1 MQRSFR
7 FQIDETLLELL
18 SVAERPLEL
27 TVGAGHRSLID
38 IVLQPGDAEA
48 VVTHAAACSVHCART
63 EDGELEITLRPR
75 LAGRRRTRS
84 SRCGAEPADGLPKP
98 RGGDPN
104 HVALSARPAATGRQ
118 SGLARLT
125 KISFEAE
132 ARRADAGRT

>member
-63 EDGELEITLRPR
+63 EDGELEITLRPAPGWTPADAFKPMR
-75 LAGRRRTRS
+75 APS
-84 SRCGAEPADGLPKP
+84 PADGLPKP
-98 RGGDPN
+98 RGGDPD
-104 HVALSARPAATGRQ
+104 HVALSGA
-118 SGLARLT
+118 SG
-125 KISFEAE
+125 
-132 ARRADAGRT
+132 GNW